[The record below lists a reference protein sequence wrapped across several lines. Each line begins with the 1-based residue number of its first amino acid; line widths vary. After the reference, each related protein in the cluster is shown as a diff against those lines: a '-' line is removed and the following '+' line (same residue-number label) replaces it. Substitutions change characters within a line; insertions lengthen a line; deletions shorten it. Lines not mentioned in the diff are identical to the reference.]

1 MPKACEG
8 VMKDLAK
15 CIADSKCIQ
24 EDMLSIEECV
34 KRAEECSALRYTY
47 SECKRGQ
54 VNMRTRIQGKKGY

>member
-1 MPKACEG
+1 LK
-8 VMKDLAK
+8 
-15 CIADSKCIQ
+15 